1 MVLIL
6 IKFSDIK
13 QFLGEW
19 SYDTQVKTI
28 NIKKNCKCFN
38 LLFSNSKV
46 QGFFIG
52 HILNYTEYN
61 QQWNVS
67 QVRST
72 QWTVQNM

>member
-28 NIKKNCKCFN
+28 YFFSKCFN